1 MQRRFA
7 LWASWMVLLLYVVVI
22 FYLSTRPKAITPLY
36 FPGWDKVA
44 HLIEYGIL
52 GFLSQQAARVTWPRG
67 WGGRWPVGPGR
78 RILLRM
84 SIVLFAGICIGALD
98 EMIQAG
104 IFWERSTERIASVT
118 DFGADSAGLV
128 LGMLLNIRRYRSGS
142 VSEAEKLKETTP

>member
-1 MQRRFA
+1 M
-7 LWASWMVLLLYVVVI
+7 
-22 FYLSTRPKAITPLY
+22 TPIY

-52 GFLSQQAARVTWPRG
+52 GFLSQQAARVTWPDG
-67 WGGRWPVGPGR
+67 WGGSWPVRTPS

-84 SIVLFAGICIGALD
+84 IIILFAGICIGALD

-118 DFGADSAGLV
+118 DFGADTAGLV
-128 LGMLLNIRRYRSGS
+128 LGALLNVRRYRSR
-142 VSEAEKLKETTP
+142 SELKERTP